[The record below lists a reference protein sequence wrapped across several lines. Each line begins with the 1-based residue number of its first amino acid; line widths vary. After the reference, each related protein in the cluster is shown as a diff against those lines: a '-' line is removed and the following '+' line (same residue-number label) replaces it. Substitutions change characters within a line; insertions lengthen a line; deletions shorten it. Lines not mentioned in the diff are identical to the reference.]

1 MKNTDIQTNVRN
13 KRYTTWFVLTEVI
26 CYLGG
31 VSSSVEAVPKALCT
45 NMVAINQDFDLQ
57 ENQDHQKASCYNQIK
72 AIPG

>member
-1 MKNTDIQTNVRN
+1 MICTYIG
-13 KRYTTWFVLTEVI
+13 Y

-31 VSSSVEAVPKALCT
+31 GESSSVEAVPKALCT

-57 ENQDHQKASCYNQIK
+57 ANQDYQKASCYNQIK